1 MAISTYAEL
10 VAAVTYWS
18 HRDDDVVFAARIA
31 DFVKLAEAR
40 FNRALRTTDM
50 EATLAS
56 TALVDGAASLPSG
69 FLAFKELRFDGDT
82 SYTLQAKPLEF
93 IRAQDTTST
102 GNALYFAVT
111 GSQVVCWPPTG
122 PIAGTYYTEIP
133 NLQDN
138 STNWL
143 LTSHPDLYLF
153 AALTEAALFTQDDS
167 RIPLWAEKA
176 SALLDAVK
184 RADDKNQFDGG
195 VLAVRAR

>member
-10 VAAVTYWS
+10 LTAIENWA
-18 HRDDDVVFAARIA
+18 HRDDTSFTARIPE
-31 DFVKLAEAR
+31 FIKLAEAR
-40 FNRALRTTDM
+40 FNRVLRTTDM
-50 EATLAS
+50 EETLAS
-56 TALVDGAASLPSG
+56 TALSSGAASLPAG
-69 FLAFKELRFDGDT
+69 FLAFKELRFNGSVT
-82 SYTLQAKPLEF
+82 YTLQPKALEW
-93 IRAQDTTST
+93 IRAQDNTSA
-102 GNALYFAVT
+102 GDAEYFAVT

-122 PIAGTYYTEIP
+122 PIAGTYYKTIS

-143 LTSHPDLYLF
+143 LTAHPDLYLF
-153 AALTEAALFTQDDS
+153 AVLTESALFTQDDS

-176 SALLDAVK
+176 SALLDAVQ